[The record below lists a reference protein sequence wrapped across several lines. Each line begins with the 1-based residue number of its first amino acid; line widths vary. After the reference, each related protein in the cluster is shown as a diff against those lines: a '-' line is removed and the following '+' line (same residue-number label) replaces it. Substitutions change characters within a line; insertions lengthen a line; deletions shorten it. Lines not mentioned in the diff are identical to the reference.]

1 MCPLCLLV
9 LFRHK
14 LRYCDTT
21 PMYSRRMHMP
31 LCPPAAVKG
40 QGTTCCL
47 LTACV
52 TICVACSV
60 PVWLL
65 VGLGTRGLLYHAWLG
80 KLMAAAV
87 LSNSEAGFPHE
98 LLEWR
103 GEAASTQAQDS
114 QEE

>member
-1 MCPLCLLV
+1 VVPSVVSGQKHRLLYTCRPLSV
-9 LFRHK
+9 R
-14 LRYCDTT
+14 
-21 PMYSRRMHMP
+21 
-31 LCPPAAVKG
+31 
-40 QGTTCCL
+40 
-47 LTACV
+47 
-52 TICVACSV
+52 VACSV

-65 VGLGTRGLLYHAWLG
+65 VGLGARGLLYHAWLG

-103 GEAASTQAQDS
+103 GKAASTQAQDS